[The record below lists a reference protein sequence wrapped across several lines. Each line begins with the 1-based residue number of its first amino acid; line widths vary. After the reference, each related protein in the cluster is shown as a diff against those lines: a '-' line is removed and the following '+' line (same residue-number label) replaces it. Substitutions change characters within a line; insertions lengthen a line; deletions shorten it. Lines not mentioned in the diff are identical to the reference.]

1 MSTKFANNFD
11 FSLDTTISSIF
22 MKNYSLSYTKG
33 FWFTV
38 KVSVLLLL
46 IPLLWNHAVGMNV
59 KERQALQEA
68 LIHSYRPQERVEI
81 LIKLSNEFLASAPE
95 EALAYTN
102 EALRLSRENKFHEAE
117 TNALTNKA
125 EIYQIKS
132 DLSNAIALAMQAK
145 ELAEKYHF
153 KTQYARAILIISN
166 CYRQLNEYKKSS
178 ELGFEALA
186 IYEKLDDK
194 RGVCDALA
202 AIGIFYHEQKQN
214 EKASDYFSRS
224 LELAL
229 KHDYARGISRGYNNL
244 AVLFAVDKNY
254 KKSIEYTKKA
264 VAINIQS
271 GLKQWLGINYNNIA
285 EDYLD
290 LEHFDSAFHYIEKAI
305 EVNKEI
311 NNLFNLASTYST
323 LARFYRTTKDEG
335 QFVEAIRTAMEIGY
349 QNNFKDVLLN
359 SSNNLQ
365 QYYFESGQTDSAYK
379 YKSLQYMYS
388 DSLFAE
394 NSLIRMSQLELL
406 RKLEREEQAQ
416 KIRQQRKDFSLI
428 LIIILL
434 LAAIVVT
441 SLLVVRFRMKA
452 RYARLEEQKLKD
464 ELDYKNKE
472 LATNVM
478 SLLKKNEMLTDITER
493 LSKLE
498 KETDNKENRALIHKI
513 AFDIENITQ
522 EGIWEEFELRF
533 QKVHSEF
540 YEKLLKRYPDLSPN
554 EQRLCAFLRLNLT
567 TKEISNIS
575 GQSQRAIEMTRF
587 RLRKKL
593 RIESQDVNL
602 VTFISKI

>member
-1 MSTKFANNFD
+1 
-11 FSLDTTISSIF
+11 
-22 MKNYSLSYTKG
+22 
-33 FWFTV
+33 
-38 KVSVLLLL
+38 
-46 IPLLWNHAVGMNV
+46 
-59 KERQALQEA
+59 
-68 LIHSYRPQERVEI
+68 
-81 LIKLSNEFLASAPE
+81 
-95 EALAYTN
+95 
-102 EALRLSRENKFHEAE
+102 
-117 TNALTNKA
+117 
-125 EIYQIKS
+125 
-132 DLSNAIALAMQAK
+132 
-145 ELAEKYHF
+145 
-153 KTQYARAILIISN
+153 
-166 CYRQLNEYKKSS
+166 
-178 ELGFEALA
+178 
-186 IYEKLDDK
+186 
-194 RGVCDALA
+194 
-202 AIGIFYHEQKQN
+202 
-214 EKASDYFSRS
+214 
-224 LELAL
+224 
-229 KHDYARGISRGYNNL
+229 
-244 AVLFAVDKNY
+244 
-254 KKSIEYTKKA
+254 
-264 VAINIQS
+264 
-271 GLKQWLGINYNNIA
+271 
-285 EDYLD
+285 
-290 LEHFDSAFHYIEKAI
+290 
-305 EVNKEI
+305 
-311 NNLFNLASTYST
+311 
-323 LARFYRTTKDEG
+323 
-335 QFVEAIRTAMEIGY
+335 
-349 QNNFKDVLLN
+349 
-359 SSNNLQ
+359 
-365 QYYFESGQTDSAYK
+365 
-379 YKSLQYMYS
+379 MYS

>member
-1 MSTKFANNFD
+1 
-11 FSLDTTISSIF
+11 
-22 MKNYSLSYTKG
+22 MKSHSLSFTRDYNV
-33 FWFTV
+33 TV
-38 KVSVLLLL
+38 KVFALLLL
-46 IPLLWNHAVGMNV
+46 ISASWKPAIGMSD
-59 KERQALQEA
+59 KERNTLQEA
-68 LIHSYRPQERVEI
+68 LIHSYRPDERVEI
-81 LIKLSNEFLASAPE
+81 LMQLSDEFLASAPE

-102 EALRLSRENKFHEAE
+102 EALLLSSENKFYEAE
-117 TNALTNKA
+117 VKALTNKA

-132 DLSNAIALAMQAK
+132 DLSNSIELAMQAK
-145 ELAEKYHF
+145 ELAQKHHF
-153 KTQYARAILIISN
+153 KAQYARAILIISN

-178 ELGFEALA
+178 ELGFEALE
-186 IYEKLDDK
+186 IYEKLEDK
-194 RGVCDALA
+194 KGICDALA
-202 AIGIFYHEQKQN
+202 AIGIFYHEQRQN
-214 EKASDYFSRS
+214 EKASDYFSQS

-229 KHDYARGISRGYNNL
+229 EINYARGISRGYHNL
-244 AVLFAVDKNY
+244 AVIYATYNDFEN
-254 KKSIEYTKKA
+254 SIGYTKKA
-264 VAINIQS
+264 VVINMQS

-290 LEHFDSAFHYIEKAI
+290 LEQFDSAFHYIEKAI
-305 EVNKEI
+305 EVNREI
-311 NNLFNLASTYST
+311 NNLFNLANSYST
-323 LARFYRTTKDEG
+323 LARFYRITKDDA
-335 QFVEAIRTAMEIGY
+335 QFIEATRTAMEIGY
-349 QNNFKDVLLN
+349 QNNFKDVILN
-359 SSNNLQ
+359 GSNNLQ

-379 YKSLQYMYS
+379 YKSLQYMYR

-394 NSLIRMSQLELL
+394 NSLTRMSQLELMH
-406 RKLEREEQAQ
+406 KLEREEQAQ
-416 KIRQQRKDFSLI
+416 KIRQQRKEFSLI

-434 LAAIVVT
+434 LAVIVVA

-464 ELDYKNKE
+464 ELEFKNKE
-472 LATNVM
+472 LAANVM
-478 SLLKKNEMLTDITER
+478 SLLKKNEMLADITER

-522 EGIWEEFELRF
+522 ENIWEEFELRF
-533 QKVHSEF
+533 KNVYSEF

-575 GQSQRAIEMTRF
+575 GQSQRAIEMARF

-593 RIESQDVNL
+593 GIESQDINL

>member
-1 MSTKFANNFD
+1 
-11 FSLDTTISSIF
+11 
-22 MKNYSLSYTKG
+22 MKSHSLSFTRDYNV
-33 FWFTV
+33 TV
-38 KVSVLLLL
+38 KVFALLLL
-46 IPLLWNHAVGMNV
+46 ISASWKPAIGMSD
-59 KERQALQEA
+59 KERNTLQEA
-68 LIHSYRPQERVEI
+68 LIHSYRPDERVEI
-81 LIKLSNEFLASAPE
+81 LMQLSDEFLASAPE

-102 EALRLSRENKFHEAE
+102 EALLLSSENKFYEAE
-117 TNALTNKA
+117 VKALTNKA

-132 DLSNAIALAMQAK
+132 DLSNSIELAMQAK
-145 ELAEKYHF
+145 ELAQKHHF
-153 KTQYARAILIISN
+153 KAQYARAILIISN

-178 ELGFEALA
+178 ELGFEALE
-186 IYEKLDDK
+186 IYEKLEDK
-194 RGVCDALA
+194 KGICDALA
-202 AIGIFYHEQKQN
+202 AIGIFYHEQRQN
-214 EKASDYFSRS
+214 EKASDYFSQS

-229 KHDYARGISRGYNNL
+229 EINYARGISRGYHNL
-244 AVLFAVDKNY
+244 AVIYATYNDFEN
-254 KKSIEYTKKA
+254 SIGYTKKA
-264 VAINIQS
+264 VVINMQS

-290 LEHFDSAFHYIEKAI
+290 LEQFDSAFHYIEKAI
-305 EVNKEI
+305 EVNREI
-311 NNLFNLASTYST
+311 NNLFNLANSYGT
-323 LARFYRTTKDEG
+323 LARFYRITKDDA
-335 QFVEAIRTAMEIGY
+335 QFIEATRTAMEIGY
-349 QNNFKDVLLN
+349 QNNFKDVILN
-359 SSNNLQ
+359 GSNNLQ

-379 YKSLQYMYS
+379 YKSLQYMYR

-394 NSLIRMSQLELL
+394 NSLTRMSQLELMH
-406 RKLEREEQAQ
+406 KLEREEQAQ

-434 LAAIVVT
+434 LAVIVVA

-464 ELDYKNKE
+464 ELEFKNKE
-472 LATNVM
+472 LAANVM
-478 SLLKKNEMLTDITER
+478 SLLKKNEMLADITER

-522 EGIWEEFELRF
+522 ENIWEEFELRF
-533 QKVHSEF
+533 KNVYSEF

-575 GQSQRAIEMTRF
+575 GQSQRAIEMARF

-593 RIESQDVNL
+593 GIESQDINL